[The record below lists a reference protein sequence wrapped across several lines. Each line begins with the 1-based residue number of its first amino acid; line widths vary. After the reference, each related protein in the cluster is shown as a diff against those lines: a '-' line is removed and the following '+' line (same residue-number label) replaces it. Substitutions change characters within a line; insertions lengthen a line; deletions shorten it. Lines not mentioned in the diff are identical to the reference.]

1 MRKMSQQTDACLNSA
16 TRRSARCWMS
26 ERPWPLTGE
35 RGRAS
40 RGVLLWRCILG
51 QLPFVVSPWNVG
63 AALEYSAALARG
75 ATATL
80 RADDIFRS
88 RNPGPFAANDPN
100 SVSDWPGVPPDPSTN
115 LLNLRATVQWAS
127 YATSL
132 FVNNALDAH
141 PVLLRNTTSFDFALS
156 VAQTF
161 RPRTLGLAASWRY

>member
-100 SVSDWPGVPPDPSTN
+100 SVSDW
-115 LLNLRATVQWAS
+115 
-127 YATSL
+127 
-132 FVNNALDAH
+132 
-141 PVLLRNTTSFDFALS
+141 
-156 VAQTF
+156 
-161 RPRTLGLAASWRY
+161 